1 MQDALMPLQDG
12 WWLCRKVG
20 CLAPVGTIPG
30 LRNETLVVQWL
41 QSLRLVPSRML
52 EMRSLLAAELGSAS
66 LFLMSDQ
73 TVLRQVGRLVAADK
87 IHLHYPELTETLP
100 QGGSVEP
107 AKPAP
112 PPRAPRPPAAA
123 PFREPPVESPT
134 FSTDI
139 DRQAQVATLTAAA
152 DSGKPFCPE

>member
-1 MQDALMPLQDG
+1 MPLQDG
-12 WWLCRKVG
+12 WWLCRKIG

-41 QSLRLVPSRML
+41 QGLRLDPSKML

-73 TVLRQVGRLVAADK
+73 LVLRQIGRLAAADK
-87 IHLHYPELTETLP
+87 IHLHYSPEQTETLP
-100 QGGSVEP
+100 QGGSVES
-107 AKPAP
+107 AKSAP
-112 PPRAPRPPAAA
+112 PPRAPRSRVPAAA
-123 PFREPPVESPT
+123 PFREPPVDSPT

-139 DRQAQVATLTAAA
+139 DLQAQAATLTAAA
-152 DSGKPFCPE
+152 GSGKPFCPE

>member
-1 MQDALMPLQDG
+1 MPLDG
-12 WWLCRKVG
+12 WWLCRRIG

-41 QSLRLVPSRML
+41 QSLRLDPSKIL

-73 TVLRQVGRLVAADK
+73 MVLRQIGRLVAADT
-87 IHLHYPELTETLP
+87 IHLHYPAELTETLP

-107 AKPAP
+107 SKSAP

-123 PFREPPVESPT
+123 PFREPPVDSPT

-139 DRQAQVATLTAAA
+139 DLQAQVATLTAAA